1 MTTREDTA
9 ARAGHL
15 HRLHQG
21 SQPLVLVN
29 AWDAGSARVLEAAG
43 APVIATSSAAMA
55 WALGHPDGEAL
66 PLADLLDT
74 CGRIA
79 RVIRVPMTVDFERG
93 FAASADAVAANVE
106 RLIGLGAVGINLED
120 GREAGA
126 LVPLETACERIAA
139 ARRAADRSGV
149 RLFINARTDTYFLAA
164 EPPGG
169 RFETALERARRF
181 AEAGADGIFVPG
193 MDRIDEIRRFAAA
206 IERPLNVYAGY
217 PGVPDVPTLAAAGV
231 RRVSVGC
238 GPLQS
243 AYGLLQRM
251 ARETLQQG
259 RTAAMCE
266 GMMSSKELNA
276 LFA

>member
-1 MTTREDTA
+1 MNRPKDSAEQ
-9 ARAGHL
+9 L

-55 WALGHPDGEAL
+55 WTLGHPDGEAL

-74 CGRIA
+74 CTRIA
-79 RVIRVPMTVDFERG
+79 RVTRVPLTVDFERG
-93 FAASADAVAANVE
+93 FASSADGVAENVQ
-106 RLIGLGAVGINLED
+106 RLIDVGAVGINLED

-126 LVPLETACERIAA
+126 LVSLDVACERIAA
-139 ARRAADRSGV
+139 ARRGAERAGV

-169 RFETALERARRF
+169 RFETALQRARRF
-181 AEAGADGIFVPG
+181 IDAGADGVFVPG
-193 MDRIDEIRRFAAA
+193 MDRIEDIARFAQALD
-206 IERPLNVYAGY
+206 RPLNVYAGY
-217 PGVPDVPTLAAAGV
+217 PGVPDVKALAAAGV
-231 RRVSVGC
+231 RRISVGC

-243 AYGLLQRM
+243 AYGLLGRM
-251 ARETLQQG
+251 ADEGLRQG
-259 RTAAMCE
+259 RFDAMCN